1 MLDELEWLTKPHAF
15 IRYAASRG
23 MNGRPPPTLGK
34 LNPQDLVLKP
44 EYVITGVLNRE
55 YDGTRV
61 FEMTLWRLED
71 SALLAVQELAYTD
84 LDEGVGFIP
93 FFVLSLYST
102 LPGVVDFDEEL
113 KSWKNKWLYAGAR
126 AGFSPRFY
134 NLSGENIP
142 MFSFDAALRV
152 EAQLFPPLEAGKTFS
167 FGLQT
172 GLDFTFDSAEFSHNG
187 GVGILS
193 APSLSVPLIAK
204 FNLKPGQFVFGPY
217 GGIYFTQPLNGYKIN
232 IPFGYTAGFNIGYKI
247 GATGALFFDF
257 HFSGDIGETTI
268 PEYNVSYNRYLFTL
282 SIGFEWGFLTK
293 KPKAIPEEEY
303 IEGETEV
310 FDEYGDSY

>member
-1 MLDELEWLTKPHAF
+1 MIDELEWLTKSHAF
-15 IRYAASRG
+15 IRFAASKG

-34 LNPQDLVLKP
+34 LNPVDLVMRP

-55 YDGTRV
+55 HDGTRV

-102 LPGVVDFDEEL
+102 LPGVVDFDAEL
-113 KSWKNKWLYAGAR
+113 KSWKNKWLYAGVR

-134 NLSGENIP
+134 TISGENIP
-142 MFSFDAALRV
+142 VFAFDAGLRA
-152 EAQLFPPLEAGKTFS
+152 EAQLFPRVEAGRTFS

-172 GLDFTFDSAEFSHNG
+172 GLDFTFDSVDFSYNG
-187 GVGILS
+187 GIGTMS
-193 APSLSVPLIAK
+193 TPSLSMPLVAK

-217 GGIYFTQPLNGYKIN
+217 GGFYFTHPLSDYKID
-232 IPFGYTAGFNIGYKI
+232 IPFGYTLGFNIGYKI

-257 HFSGDIGETTI
+257 HFSGDIGKTTI

-282 SIGFEWGFLTK
+282 AMGFEWGFLTK
-293 KPKAIPEEEY
+293 KPTDLPEEE
-303 IEGETEV
+303 IFDDGTET
-310 FDEYGDSY
+310 FDEYGDLY